1 MNAVCV
7 EDLLE
12 VVEAMKGAAADESI
26 SASKA
31 SDKLERNAHLATEAA
46 YSAVIDKLEG
56 LRVYAVTRLD
66 DNGNMPSERLRPL

>member
-31 SDKLERNAHLATEAA
+31 SDELERIAHLATEAA

>member
-31 SDKLERNAHLATEAA
+31 SDKLERIAHLATEAA
-46 YSAVIDKLEG
+46 YSAVIDKLEEWG
-56 LRVYAVTRLD
+56 D
-66 DNGNMPSERLRPL
+66 FFRPTMKKILEAEGGF

>member
-1 MNAVCV
+1 MNAVCI

-12 VVEAMKGAAADESI
+12 VVGAMKGAAADEII

-31 SDKLERNAHLATEAA
+31 SNKLERIAHLATEAT

-66 DNGNMPSERLRPL
+66 DTE

>member
-12 VVEAMKGAAADESI
+12 VVGAMKGAAADEST
-26 SASKA
+26 SASKT
-31 SDKLERNAHLATEAA
+31 SDKLERIAHLATEAA
-46 YSAVIDKLEG
+46 YRAVIDKLEG

-66 DNGNMPSERLRPL
+66 DTE

>member
-12 VVEAMKGAAADESI
+12 VVEAMKGAAADEI
-26 SASKA
+26 IAASKA
-31 SDKLERNAHLATEAA
+31 SNELERTAHIATEAT

-66 DNGNMPSERLRPL
+66 DAE

>member
-31 SDKLERNAHLATEAA
+31 SDKLE
-46 YSAVIDKLEG
+46 G

-66 DNGNMPSERLRPL
+66 DTE

>member
-31 SDKLERNAHLATEAA
+31 
-46 YSAVIDKLEG
+46 IDKLEG

>member
-31 SDKLERNAHLATEAA
+31 SDELERIAHLATEAA

-66 DNGNMPSERLRPL
+66 DNGNMPFERLRPL

>member
-31 SDKLERNAHLATEAA
+31 SDELERIAHLATEAA
-46 YSAVIDKLEG
+46 YSAVID
-56 LRVYAVTRLD
+56 
-66 DNGNMPSERLRPL
+66 

>member
-12 VVEAMKGAAADESI
+12 VVEAVKGAAADESI

-31 SDKLERNAHLATEAA
+31 S
-46 YSAVIDKLEG
+46 DKLEG

-66 DNGNMPSERLRPL
+66 DNGNMPSEGLRPL

>member
-1 MNAVCV
+1 MNAVCI

-12 VVEAMKGAAADESI
+12 VVGAMKGAAADEII

-31 SDKLERNAHLATEAA
+31 SDKLERIAHLATEAT

-56 LRVYAVTRLD
+56 LRVYEVTRLD
-66 DNGNMPSERLRPL
+66 DTE